1 MWKSIKSFSVKTF
14 AASCKYIVE
23 NQKLYKK
30 YTHLIKTLNPANVT
44 NVCEAKGA
52 ECDSFR
58 HIYLHDKTVVE
69 NYLCKIIDT
78 KDNGQRINKNSTVPV
93 KESLVDL
100 KNRSKK
106 KKKIKV
112 SISWHRFLVLSL
124 ILLSIQTLLGW
135 SRFVFCGGGLGRLGV
150 LTAVSTDSD
159 QSLGPWCLFFQKCRT
174 KLRG

>member
-1 MWKSIKSFSVKTF
+1 M
-14 AASCKYIVE
+14 E

-106 KKKIKV
+106 KKKSRSV
-112 SISWHRFLVLSL
+112 FPGTAFWFCLSFCC
-124 ILLSIQTLLGW
+124 Q
-135 SRFVFCGGGLGRLGV
+135 SRLCWDDPV
-150 LTAVSTDSD
+150 
-159 QSLGPWCLFFQKCRT
+159 LFFAEAAW
-174 KLRG
+174 GGWEF

>member
-1 MWKSIKSFSVKTF
+1 M
-14 AASCKYIVE
+14 E

-106 KKKIKV
+106 KKKNQGQYFLAPLFGSV
-112 SISWHRFLVLSL
+112 SHFVVNPDSVGMIPFCFLRRRPGEVGS
-124 ILLSIQTLLGW
+124 S
-135 SRFVFCGGGLGRLGV
+135 
-150 LTAVSTDSD
+150 DSC
-159 QSLGPWCLFFQKCRT
+159 QH
-174 KLRG
+174 

>member
-1 MWKSIKSFSVKTF
+1 MLKYVKIYKSFCVKTF

-52 ECDSFR
+52 DCDSFR

-69 NYLCKIIDT
+69 NYLCNIIDT

-124 ILLSIQTLLGW
+124 ILLSIQTLLG
-135 SRFVFCGGGLGRLGV
+135 
-150 LTAVSTDSD
+150 
-159 QSLGPWCLFFQKCRT
+159 
-174 KLRG
+174 